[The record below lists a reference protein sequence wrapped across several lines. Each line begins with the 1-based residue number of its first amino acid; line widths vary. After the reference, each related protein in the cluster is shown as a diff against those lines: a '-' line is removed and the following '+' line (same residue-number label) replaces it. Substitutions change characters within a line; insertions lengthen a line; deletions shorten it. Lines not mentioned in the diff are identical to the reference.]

1 MRTAFKKFIKRIQSR
16 RQYEQQ
22 RREQEQR
29 AVSLAVKL
37 ILTGALRKARI

>member
-1 MRTAFKKFIKRIQSR
+1 MRTAFKRFIKRIQSR
-16 RQYEQQ
+16 RRYEQQ

-29 AVSLAVKL
+29 AVSLAVNL